1 MSVKIPTGYHDSC
14 EPPLGT
20 GDVDVETRLLFAR
33 SLFPIPMYLGVEGG
47 HRWRTGLFSNQ
58 WVHFAEV
65 GAAPHERLFLKGF
78 VDARDTRTGKVTN
91 LGLVGGGIQVSEGD
105 DVRLGL
111 NGALRV
117 HQQFWL
123 DLLMEWAASGENVG
137 AGASWGVGIS
147 YGG

>member
-1 MSVKIPTGYHDSC
+1 M
-14 EPPLGT
+14 
-20 GDVDVETRLLFAR
+20 
-33 SLFPIPMYLGVEGG
+33 
-47 HRWRTGLFSNQ
+47 
-58 WVHFAEV
+58 
-65 GAAPHERLFLKGF
+65 
-78 VDARDTRTGKVTN
+78 TN

-137 AGASWGVGIS
+137 AGASWGVRIS